1 MPSIS
6 FGEKGV
12 CLNEKIEKKIK
23 KAGEIS
29 RSVEMGLLLGN
40 SRIEGFQ
47 IQIAVAFAED
57 ETEPIYTM
65 ICLAVGA
72 VLIRVI

>member
-1 MPSIS
+1 
-6 FGEKGV
+6 
-12 CLNEKIEKKIK
+12 
-23 KAGEIS
+23 
-29 RSVEMGLLLGN
+29 MGLLLGD

-47 IQIAVAFAED
+47 IQIVVAFAED